1 MNSRIEKYY
10 SEDDNIA
17 KRTSKNQ
24 KLYEEINDN
33 KIDKFPLNSN
43 IQLLEDNA
51 KTVHV
56 DRIKEMLDRK
66 YSETP
71 KRKSII
77 LDEEDDLDLESAYEE
92 ETKEYDINTILAQA
106 RENKEL
112 DYSEDRLK
120 KLRDTQFDILTSLKL
135 EKQRT
140 SKKDIEEKPSEEDNL
155 MNLINTI
162 TELEM
167 KNQSESNSNPLD
179 ILTDLKGDDNTEV
192 LDGIKEKLEEYSDTT
207 DKLKLKDNSFYTTS
221 MDIKKEDFEDFEDLK
236 NEVKANKTISI
247 ILILFV
253 ILCLLGGL
261 IFLADKVF
269 DIGLF

>member
-33 KIDKFPLNSN
+33 KIDKFSLNSN
-43 IQLLEDNA
+43 VQLLEDNA

-56 DRIKEMLDRK
+56 DRIKEILDRK
-66 YSETP
+66 YRETP

-77 LDEEDDLDLESAYEE
+77 LDEEEDLDLESAYEE

-167 KNQSESNSNPLD
+167 KNQSVNESDPLN
-179 ILTDLKGDDNTEV
+179 ILIDLKGDDNTEV

-207 DKLKLKDNSFYTTS
+207 DKLNDNSFYTTS
-221 MDIKKEDFEDFEDLK
+221 MDIKKEDFEDFDDLK
-236 NEVKANKTISI
+236 NEVKNNKTISI

-253 ILCLLGGL
+253 IMCLLGGL